1 MAQACNPGPGDVE
14 ARKRSEGQGYSPI
27 HGEFKTMHK
36 PETYE
41 VLHLKK
47 SISNGG
53 AAVLIPT
60 AVYLSL
66 SNIRV
71 KGSAEEGGH

>member
-1 MAQACNPGPGDVE
+1 
-14 ARKRSEGQGYSPI
+14 
-27 HGEFKTMHK
+27 MHK